1 MNELDLD
8 DGDLAR
14 LLSVGRVVAGG
25 LLFIAP
31 RRAARAWTGEN
42 EDSAI
47 SVMAVRG
54 LGARDMAI
62 GMGTLVAIERGGDV
76 GGWLRAGA
84 ASDATDALS
93 VLAHFGRLPDI
104 RRWLLGAT
112 ACGAAY
118 IGWSVAARLD

>member
-8 DGDLAR
+8 DRDIAR

-25 LLFIAP
+25 LLLVAP
-31 RRAARAWTGEN
+31 RLAARAWTGE
-42 EDSAI
+42 ELDS
-47 SVMAVRG
+47 SVSAMAVRG

-62 GMGTLVAIERGGDV
+62 GMGTLAALEHGGDI

-84 ASDATDALS
+84 VSDATDAFS
-93 VLAHFGRLPDI
+93 VLSHFGRLPGI
-104 RRWLLGAT
+104 RRWVLAAT

-118 IGWSVAARLD
+118 VGWTAAARLD